1 MCNTILVHRQLK
13 QMAKPKKKGGPIQKL
28 SPKGKKDKAERDLKI
43 AMTPARKD
51 KRRENQNIR
60 NKVEKTKGKLWLLG
74 KDYDHK
80 DGKFKSVNA
89 NRGNDGNGTKKE
101 KK

>member
-1 MCNTILVHRQLK
+1 
-13 QMAKPKKKGGPIQKL
+13 MAKPKKKGGPKQKL
-28 SPKGKKDKAERDLKI
+28 SPEGRKAKAERDLKI
-43 AMTPARKD
+43 AMTPARKE

-60 NKVEKTKGKLWLLG
+60 NKVEKTRGKLWLLG

-80 DGKFKSVNA
+80 DGKFKSVKR

-101 KK
+101 GK